1 MDWQQSWRGG
11 PIKHTHP
18 SLKKANFVLVNIKG
32 GKQDQMS
39 SNVREPD
46 PDPPKKSIISFLVLI
61 NFYFKIST
69 HWTGTKSMLKN
80 FSNKIKKTWK
90 VHIPVR
96 GLTDSMYPK
105 SAKSRREEQAKAS
118 SGNSIESSARYQS
131 TGFRKQ
137 SHGHW
142 PAKVENLIAFDRDNE
157 I

>member
-1 MDWQQSWRGG
+1 M
-11 PIKHTHP
+11 
-18 SLKKANFVLVNIKG
+18 LKKI
-32 GKQDQMS
+32 
-39 SNVREPD
+39 P
-46 PDPPKKSIISFLVLI
+46 
-61 NFYFKIST
+61 
-69 HWTGTKSMLKN
+69 TK
-80 FSNKIKKTWK
+80 KKTWK

>member
-32 GKQDQMS
+32 GKQDQIS
-39 SNVREPD
+39 SNVRELD

-61 NFYFKIST
+61 NFLDLHT
-69 HWTGTKSMLKN
+69 LNG
-80 FSNKIKKTWK
+80 NKIHVKKIPTKLKTWK

-105 SAKSRREEQAKAS
+105 SAKSRREEQAKAF
-118 SGNSIESSARYQS
+118 SGNSIESSARYQLPS
-131 TGFRKQ
+131 YRKQ

-142 PAKVENLIAFDRDNE
+142 PAKVEDLIAFDRDNE